1 MALKYVRFLVLI
13 GLLSAVILQDQFGL
27 FPCESAKRV
36 VDAETQFN
44 GFSSSGS
51 VNLSLG
57 PGSGSGSGSVSVSGS
72 ARSVSGSEDVNS
84 SDEDQ
89 HQSQYTDSGSDV
101 TDTDLDYTDDEYG
114 PPSESSSDGRL
125 TGMSRG
131 RSRERHFKR
140 RIGERRPES
149 DEDSTTDS
157 SDDDGYTDTSD
168 SRGRAGHSKESYSS
182 GSEKRLFSS
191 SDEDRSESSS
201 ESVRTSSSKE
211 SGSETEPEEMEPPM
225 PIVPP
230 EYGMMP
236 RGSVDQAIQLLH
248 DQSNLEAMKE
258 LEKKKKLKKEKLEN
272 QEKMMD
278 KLVSVID
285 SMQRKLPLVKEHLY
299 GSLKNYNIGDLENAD
314 YFYQREF
321 EDAART
327 SSGDSQKVSKEFKQM
342 EILNELKTA
351 SMAKLFYSR
360 PNTAVLSEIQAYTPL
375 IGGSVAQDTALGS
388 SSGKDQVVRPKTPI
402 VRANPPGKTTR
413 SLGTQTSISSDTS
426 TADLDAGSPT
436 RPETKPKLAHFAGE
450 TSAADHNEALG
461 STSASSSASGS
472 TSGSPSGSAS
482 PSASTSRKDSG
493 ESVSQGEQRGA
504 DGVEGATGPEHVP
517 VQSTETDEFG
527 ASEAEGRKGP
537 VPATPMDQLKLELIK
552 FQDKVDLDLKKSTP
566 TNNVGR
572 IRPKDSYSQDDY
584 LVRTSRREET
594 FLTRGKVS
602 IGRIRRPRGA
612 SSGSPEGKSVS
623 KPIAVVGRLKS
634 PSRKTQIDQM
644 RPVREEDESVYD
656 FSTANRVFSIKSR
669 VAAIR
674 NQEIEQRITGAHLRG
689 PMGLS
694 GPVPHGASAQSAR
707 TTHFLGDSPPRAD
720 PNLFRRGMMASA
732 SRGAAPVQPL
742 PGVVQYPIVRVQKV
756 KGANQKEH

>member
-27 FPCESAKRV
+27 FPCESAKKGV
-36 VDAETQFN
+36 NTGTQLD
-44 GFSSSGS
+44 GFSFSNS

-57 PGSGSGSGSVSVSGS
+57 SVSGS
-72 ARSVSGSEDVNS
+72 SHSVNGSEGVNS

-89 HQSQYTDSGSDV
+89 HQGQYTDSGSDV

-140 RIGERRPES
+140 RIGERRLES
-149 DEDSTTDS
+149 DEDPTTDS
-157 SDDDGYTDTSD
+157 SDDDGYTDTSE
-168 SRGRAGHSKESYSS
+168 SRVRAGQSKELYSS

-201 ESVRTSSSKE
+201 ESIRTSSSKE
-211 SGSETEPEEMEPPM
+211 SGSETEPEVMEPPM

-230 EYGMMP
+230 EHGVMP

-248 DQSNLEAMKE
+248 DQSNLEAIKE

-285 SMQRKLPLVKEHLY
+285 SMQRKLPLMEKHLY

-321 EDAART
+321 EDAARKT
-327 SSGDSQKVSKEFKQM
+327 SGDSQKASKEFKQM
-342 EILNELKTA
+342 ELLNELKIA

-360 PNTAVLSEIQAYTPL
+360 PNISILSEIQAYTPL
-375 IGGSVAQDTALGS
+375 IGGSAVQDMAPDL

-402 VRANPPGKTTR
+402 ARVNPPGKTTR

-426 TADLDAGSPT
+426 TADLDAGSST
-436 RPETKPKLAHFAGE
+436 RPETKPKSAHFAGE
-450 TSAADHNEALG
+450 ANATDHNETLG
-461 STSASSSASGS
+461 SASDSSSDSSSGSASGS
-472 TSGSPSGSAS
+472 DLP
-482 PSASTSRKDSG
+482 SRKDSG
-493 ESVSQGEQRGA
+493 EPVLQGEQRGS
-504 DGVEGATGPEHVP
+504 DEMEGATGPAHVP

-527 ASEAEGRKGP
+527 AGEAEGRKGP

-552 FQDKVDLDLKKSTP
+552 LQDKVDLDLKKSTP

-572 IRPKDSYSQDDY
+572 VRAKDSYSQDDY
-584 LVRTSRREET
+584 MIRTSRKEET

-612 SSGSPEGKSVS
+612 SSGSPEGKFAS
-623 KPIAVVGRLKS
+623 KPIAVVGRLKI
-634 PSRKTQIDQM
+634 PSRKTQIDKM
-644 RPVREEDESVYD
+644 RTVKEEDESVYD
-656 FSTANRVFSIKSR
+656 YSTANKVLSIKSR

-674 NQEIEQRITGAHLRG
+674 NQEIEQGTTGAHLRG
-689 PMGLS
+689 PMGFY
-694 GPVPHGASAQSAR
+694 GPVPHGGPAQSTR
-707 TTHFLGDSPPRAD
+707 TTHFLGDAPPRAD

-732 SRGAAPVQPL
+732 SRGAAPAQPL
-742 PGVVQYPIVRVQKV
+742 PGLVQYPIVRVQKV
-756 KGANQKEH
+756 KGAHQKEH